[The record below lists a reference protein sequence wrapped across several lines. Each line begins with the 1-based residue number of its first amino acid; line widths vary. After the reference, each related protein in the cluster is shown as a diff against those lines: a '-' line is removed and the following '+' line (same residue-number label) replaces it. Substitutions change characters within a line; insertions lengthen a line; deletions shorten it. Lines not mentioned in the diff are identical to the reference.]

1 MLSKKLVKYI
11 QSLSHKK
18 LRDEEGVFVAEG
30 PKVVSEL
37 LASGIFSCKIICAEK
52 DWILANENSIII
64 PHTDIHEIDEDLIKK
79 ISSLKTPNKVVA
91 IFKKRELNPNPL
103 LTGKISLILDEISD
117 PGNMGTIIRIADWF
131 AIENIICSVGCVD
144 CYNPKV
150 VQSTMGSL
158 ARVDILYT
166 DLKTLMLT
174 HKSIHTYAAT
184 LTGKDVGEFRS
195 VDQGFLLIGNE
206 AKGVSEQLLT
216 MAKDQITI
224 PRYGHAE
231 SLNAAV
237 ATGIILSHL
246 KNSYHRTIS

>member
-30 PKVVSEL
+30 PKVVSEFL
-37 LASGIFSCKIICAEK
+37 TSGIFSCKMICAEK
-52 DWILANENSIII
+52 DWILANENCFAFEK
-64 PHTDIHEIDEDLIKK
+64 TDILEIDEDSIKK
-79 ISSLKTPNKVVA
+79 VSSLKTPNKVVA

-103 LTGKISLILDEISD
+103 LNGKISLILDDISD

-131 AIENIICSVGCVD
+131 AIENIICSLGCVD

-158 ARVDILYT
+158 SRVDILYT
-166 DLKTLMLT
+166 DLKSVLLSNE
-174 HKSIHTYAAT
+174 SIHTYAAT
-184 LTGKDVGEFRS
+184 LSGKDISEFRN
-195 VDQGFLLIGNE
+195 VDEGFLLIGNE
-206 AKGVSEQLLT
+206 AKGLSEQLLAI
-216 MAKDQITI
+216 AKDQVTI

-231 SLNAAV
+231 SLNAAI

-246 KNSYHRTIS
+246 KRSSA